1 MVFTEMARSRDL
13 PIYKAGY
20 QLLKLTT
27 SAVSQFTRE
36 LRPTL
41 GQQLHSEAAGLV
53 LSVYRAN
60 AAVDKRPHLASLLE
74 SLEVV
79 DLMMQLA
86 FDLKLINPG
95 VFAEACEILADI
107 GKQAGGWQKYELR
120 RHASVQVHASAPV
133 SSPAIELLR

>member
-74 SLEVV
+74 SLYSP
-79 DLMMQLA
+79 LRS
-86 FDLKLINPG
+86 G
-95 VFAEACEILADI
+95 VSTWRMIQWRDAAVQTATSGCYGNA
-107 GKQAGGWQKYELR
+107 A
-120 RHASVQVHASAPV
+120 HTASGRAYA
-133 SSPAIELLR
+133 AR